1 MKLEETKQILKES
14 GYQFLYENEKT
25 AQDWIDEV
33 LDINPE
39 LKDQIEED
47 LFYYFDCYTDDA
59 GMIYQRNVGRDSMAD
74 SVYDY
79 LDSITYDDL
88 VDEFGTP
95 EDYA

>member
-1 MKLEETKQILKES
+1 MLILLTRLTNIVS
-14 GYQFLYENEKT
+14 
-25 AQDWIDEV
+25 
-33 LDINPE
+33 
-39 LKDQIEED
+39 
-47 LFYYFDCYTDDA
+47 
-59 GMIYQRNVGRDSMAD
+59 MIYQRNVGRDSMAD